1 MGLAVTEKDFVMAWL
16 LAFRAGTSAPWI
28 DRGIVKQTVEQAK
41 EIYEHISEGTH
52 ETNNG
57 VHEM

>member
-1 MGLAVTEKDFVMAWL
+1 MTEKDFVMAWM
-16 LAFRAGTSAPWI
+16 LAFRAGTNAPWI

>member
-1 MGLAVTEKDFVMAWL
+1 MGLAVTEKDFVMAWM
-16 LAFRAGTSAPWI
+16 LAFRAGTDVPWI

-41 EIYEHISEGTH
+41 EIYEHISEVTN
-52 ETNNG
+52 ETDNG

>member
-1 MGLAVTEKDFVMAWL
+1 MGVVMTEKDFVMAWM
-16 LAFRAGTSAPWI
+16 LAFRAGTDVPWI

-52 ETNNG
+52 ETDNG
-57 VHEM
+57 MHEM